1 MVEGTGL
8 ENRQAVKGFEGSNP
22 SLSAKFQFVQLEY
35 KEELRMIKNVV
46 KSLTPAI
53 VSAAFAVLF
62 VAVPA
67 VGAVGS
73 IQDGANAA
81 RGTGQSANLFGSTGV
96 FQTITNVLLFVLGA
110 ISVIMIIIGGLRYVV
125 SGGNSANV
133 TAAKNTILYAIV
145 GVIIAILS
153 YAIINF
159 VLGTFTNGG
168 SGGTNV

>member
-1 MVEGTGL
+1 
-8 ENRQAVKGFEGSNP
+8 
-22 SLSAKFQFVQLEY
+22 
-35 KEELRMIKNVV
+35 MIKNAV
-46 KSLTPAI
+46 KSFVPTVL
-53 VSAAFAVLF
+53 SLAFALALV
-62 VAVPA
+62 VTPA

-81 RGTGQSANLFGSTGV
+81 RGTDQTANLFGNTGV

-159 VLGTFTNGG
+159 VLGTFTTSGG
-168 SGGTNV
+168 GGTNV